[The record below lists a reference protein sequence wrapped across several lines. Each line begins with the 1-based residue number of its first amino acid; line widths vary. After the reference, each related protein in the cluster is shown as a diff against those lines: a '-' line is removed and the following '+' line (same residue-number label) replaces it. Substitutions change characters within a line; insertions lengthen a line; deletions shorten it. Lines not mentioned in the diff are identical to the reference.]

1 MTILPSLA
9 PLGAFE
15 SLGTSI
21 RRRHRRLL
29 LCPSFIG
36 MFVGGRGVL
45 VSLLAMF
52 VSRFRVPLRLFVLA
66 EVMMMGGLMMMMR
79 GSVMI
84 SGGLMMML
92 AGRMLR
98 GLCHGASLPT
108 GLGKMDAGC
117 SLAIDSIV
125 PTKV

>member
-1 MTILPSLA
+1 
-9 PLGAFE
+9 
-15 SLGTSI
+15 
-21 RRRHRRLL
+21 
-29 LCPSFIG
+29 
-36 MFVGGRGVL
+36 MFASGRGVL

-98 GLCHGASLPT
+98 GLCHGAFLPT

-117 SLAIDSIV
+117 RLTIDSIV
-125 PTKV
+125 PTKVWRSHFSPIMFDPLGWGRGPVRGRPDGR